1 MALPKQGR
9 ALLFVYALLL
19 VATLGWPACRLQ
31 AQEDWARR
39 DKWQRPAEVLDALG
53 LKPGSFVADVGAGDG
68 YFAFHLAARVGS
80 LGRVYAEDILEDE
93 LAKIRSRKAK
103 QGLGQI
109 ETILGTPSDPR
120 LPAETLDAIL
130 VVNAYHEMPEFD
142 AMLQGMYGA
151 LKPGGLLA
159 IIDAQDEPG
168 QPRSVYRE
176 RHTLPAEIVREDAA
190 RHGLRFQRELPGFSN
205 PESKRKYHFLLFE
218 KPKRD

>member
-9 ALLFVYALLL
+9 AFLFVPALLL

-39 DKWQRPAEVLDALG
+39 DKWQRPAEVLDTLG

-103 QGLGQI
+103 QGLSQI

-120 LPAETLDAIL
+120 LPAETL
-130 VVNAYHEMPEFD
+130 
-142 AMLQGMYGA
+142 
-151 LKPGGLLA
+151 
-159 IIDAQDEPG
+159 
-168 QPRSVYRE
+168 
-176 RHTLPAEIVREDAA
+176 AA
-190 RHGLRFQRELPGFSN
+190 CG
-205 PESKRKYHFLLFE
+205 
-218 KPKRD
+218 

>member
-9 ALLFVYALLL
+9 AFLFVPALLL

-39 DKWQRPAEVLDALG
+39 DKWQRPAEVLDTLG
-53 LKPGSFVADVGAGDG
+53 
-68 YFAFHLAARVGS
+68 
-80 LGRVYAEDILEDE
+80 
-93 LAKIRSRKAK
+93 
-103 QGLGQI
+103 
-109 ETILGTPSDPR
+109 
-120 LPAETLDAIL
+120 
-130 VVNAYHEMPEFD
+130 
-142 AMLQGMYGA
+142 

-205 PESKRKYHFLLFE
+205 PESKRKYYFLLFE
-218 KPKRD
+218 KPKQI